1 MVWNFGKADWP
12 AFAELTEKDFSSLPL
27 SHQLNF
33 KAVVI
38 RNAKETIP
46 RGNVK
51 SFKATYMH
59 NDPCLRALVDKRDR
73 PFQNLNYTN
82 SDSIRV
88 EFSKT
93 NAEFKRLYAAKKRE
107 SWHEICSKIDA
118 RTNNSKLWSIAKS
131 PSRDRP
137 QVEVCNTT
145 LTADGFP
152 PNDDRATAKFLGSH
166 YQKMNRLTFNK
177 ADKNTERQAK
187 SAVHKCRSSDLGDP
201 VFWGDFSMHELLL
214 VLNALNPKRS
224 PRPGNIHGVMITH
237 LGPSGTQCLLDIL
250 NQSWKSVRLPHEWKR
265 AIITPIRKPG
275 KGHPRREGRFT
286 MLSRGLQVKE
296 RSQSSTYSDA
306 NI

>member
-1 MVWNFGKADWP
+1 MGILTREMVWNFGKADWP
-12 AFAELTEKDFSSLPL
+12 AFAELTEKDFSSLRFVIN
-27 SHQLNF
+27 SISKQLLF
-33 KAVVI
+33 VMQRKPSLEGI
-38 RNAKETIP
+38 
-46 RGNVK
+46 
-51 SFKATYMH
+51 
-59 NDPCLRALVDKRDR
+59 
-73 PFQNLNYTN
+73 
-82 SDSIRV
+82 DSIRV

-93 NAEFKRLYAAKKRE
+93 NAEFKRLYAAKKRA
-107 SWHEICSKIDA
+107 SWHKICSKIDA

-152 PNDDRATAKFLGSH
+152 PNDDRATANILGSH
-166 YQKMNRLTFNK
+166 YQKMDRLTFNK

-201 VFWGDFSMHELLL
+201 VFLGDFSMHELLL

-224 PRPGNIHGVMITH
+224 PGPDNIHGVMISH

-275 KGHPRREGRFT
+275 KVLSSPESYRPVALTSIPCKIMDRMMLRRLAYFLDSNNLLPREQYGFR
-286 MLSRGLQVKE
+286 RG
-296 RSQSSTYSDA
+296 
-306 NI
+306 NIYH